1 MASDKVVRLVTEIV
15 TEKVAEASKRMEADY
30 KAAVA
35 GMDRATK
42 GQQKSID
49 GLGESVS
56 GIAKHAAFAGRALSS
71 AIGASTA
78 AAAAA
83 DRSWISLGTS
93 ILAAFGAGGPIAG
106 GMAIVGAGVGMLAT
120 QTTKAAAAAKASED
134 QFRKLLATVH
144 AVTEAERGNLES
156 LDREIRSLEL
166 EKFGIDI
173 SPEELAKED
182 TAARLRTE
190 ALANLEHAATLARL
204 RDLRTEYER
213 LSDARDKERGRGKS
227 GDEFLA
233 PMMAASRR
241 VTRLED
247 DAAMPRG
254 SSVSEIDV
262 EIARTNALMEAR
274 KNAASAIEEEI
285 ARHERIKELTREITD
300 ATKGAVAATNDG
312 AAAAAAWDDA
322 VTMQAAAAKDLRDY
336 LLDMFK
342 EMDRQVEA
350 QRRIDDGVESI
361 LAKYREQLAL
371 AQAVTDEERDRIA
384 VLRDV
389 AAAEAMGADLS
400 QMETIFVT
408 GMDAARATR
417 ARDAADRLA
426 REVAREADRP
436 AKEAG
441 HRIGSRIA
449 DGIGDGMADNVPTI
463 DPLLQ
468 SMQSTLGQGIT
479 DLLVDAM
486 TNGFQ
491 NGQQIALG
499 IVRNLLAQVLNSIVS
514 SGLQAA
520 FAGIFSAGG
529 GGGGGGGFL
538 ATAFSAVTSAAG
550 IGGGNQVGGT
560 GGLSQIMEGIGGGG
574 CAGGG

>member
-106 GMAIVGAGVGMLAT
+106 GMAIVGAGIGMLAT
-120 QTTKAAAAAKASED
+120 QTTKATAAAKASEE
-134 QFRKLLATVH
+134 QFRKLLESVH
-144 AVTEAERGNLES
+144 AVTKAEIGNLEQ
-156 LDREIRSLEL
+156 LDRQIRALEL
-166 EKFGIDI
+166 RKVGIEVT
-173 SPEELAKED
+173 PEELAKED

-190 ALANLEHAATLARL
+190 ALANLEHAATLGRL
-204 RDLRTEYER
+204 RALRIEYER
-213 LSDARDKERGRGKS
+213 LSDSRDKARGTGQS
-227 GDEFLA
+227 GDEFLPA
-233 PMMAASRR
+233 MKDVSRK
-241 VTRLED
+241 VFRLED
-247 DAAMPRG
+247 LSQMPRG
-254 SSVSEIDV
+254 SGVKEIDV
-262 EIARTNALMEAR
+262 EIERTNALINAR
-274 KNAASAIEEEI
+274 TRAATAIEEEI
-285 ARHERIKELTREITD
+285 ARHERIRDLTKEITE
-300 ATKGAVAATNDG
+300 ATKGAVAATDDG
-312 AAAAAAWDDA
+312 AAAASAWDEA
-322 VTMQAAAAKDLRDY
+322 VAMQAASAKDLRDY
-336 LLDMFK
+336 LLDLFK
-342 EMDRQVEA
+342 EMDRQAEV
-350 QRRIDDGVESI
+350 QQRIDDGVESI

-389 AAAEAMGADLS
+389 AAAEAMGADFGQLES
-400 QMETIFVT
+400 IYVA

-426 REVAREADRP
+426 RQLARDADKP
-436 AKEAG
+436 AHEAG
-441 HRIGSRIA
+441 RRIGERISE
-449 DGIGDGMADNVPTI
+449 GVGEGMATNVQTI

-468 SMQSTLGQGIT
+468 SIQSTLGQGIT
-479 DLLVDAM
+479 DILVDAI
-486 TNGFQ
+486 TNGFR
-491 NGQQIALG
+491 NGQNIALS
-499 IVRNLLAQVLNSIVS
+499 IVRNLLSQVLNSIVS

-520 FAGIFSAGG
+520 FGSIFGG
-529 GGGGGGGFL
+529 GGGGIFSSIVGGVASVAGGGGD
-538 ATAFSAVTSAAG
+538 A
-550 IGGGNQVGGT
+550 
-560 GGLSQIMEGIGGGG
+560 GGLSDGVPELAAG
-574 CAGGG
+574 CAGGT